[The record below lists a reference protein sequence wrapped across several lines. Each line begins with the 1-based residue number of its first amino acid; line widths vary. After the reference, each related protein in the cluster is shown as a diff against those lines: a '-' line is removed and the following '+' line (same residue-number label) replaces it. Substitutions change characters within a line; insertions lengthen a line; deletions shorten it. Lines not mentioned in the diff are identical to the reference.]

1 MPVKFNK
8 NVYKRS
14 ITFDICLEDVSPTM
28 TSLLQSISS
37 RLNKSSPAALLIGN
51 IMTANVAN
59 RATTLQ
65 IALSIN
71 LKEKKLI
78 QHFYNYGASCS
89 YDGYLKFHIVADNFD
104 KNISSQNGLKQSHA
118 QAMVIAQRPSTPYTT
133 ACQPIRRI
141 S

>member
-89 YDGYLKFHIVADNFD
+89 YDGYLKFRTPTALSTNDMANYQSTG
-104 KNISSQNGLKQSHA
+104 SSFSWFA
-118 QAMVIAQRPSTPYTT
+118 TDSCR
-133 ACQPIRRI
+133 
-141 S
+141 